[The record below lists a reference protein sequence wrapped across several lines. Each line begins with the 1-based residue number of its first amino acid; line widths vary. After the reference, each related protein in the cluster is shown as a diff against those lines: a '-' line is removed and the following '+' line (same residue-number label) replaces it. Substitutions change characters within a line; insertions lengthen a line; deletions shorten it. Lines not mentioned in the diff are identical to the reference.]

1 MTTVILQNIT
11 KGKKTKILSLQR
23 SIGMGTFDRCGNLGK
38 EKWLKNNNRL
48 CMKKKFLLKQQSLLI
63 KKVTPTYK

>member
-48 CMKKKFLLKQQSLLI
+48 CMKKNSF
-63 KKVTPTYK
+63 